1 MLGESILFLTPCTL
15 NVQNEKKTSL
25 YWSQVLK
32 WKIWYKR
39 IHLKEMSCFMI
50 HHINV
55 LWSINFWGWVF
66 SIEATQSRVMASFAS
81 ARKSPPVP
89 PPHPLLSYWGLHTS
103 TEQVERPP
111 RLHWGWVL
119 SWSMQFAVAP
129 KQEARIVAERSLISV
144 VFEAAAASRTYPL
157 RPREATLL
165 HAAAPICYGKRF

>member
-1 MLGESILFLTPCTL
+1 MLGGSILFLTPCAL
-15 NVQNEKKTSL
+15 NVQNEKTSL
-25 YWSQVLK
+25 SWSQVLK
-32 WKIWYKR
+32 WKLCYKR
-39 IHLKEMSCFMI
+39 IHLKEMSCFMF
-50 HHINV
+50 HDINV

-81 ARKSPPVP
+81 ARKSPPVCRRR
-89 PPHPLLSYWGLHTS
+89 HTLYWGLHTS

-129 KQEARIVAERSLISV
+129 KRRGTDSGWTKPYQRR
-144 VFEAAAASRTYPL
+144 FEAAAASRTYPL

>member
-1 MLGESILFLTPCTL
+1 MLGGSILYFEC
-15 NVQNEKKTSL
+15 S
-25 YWSQVLK
+25 K
-32 WKIWYKR
+32 WKDVYPCLEAKFLQLKICYKR
-39 IHLKEMSCFMI
+39 IHLKEMSCFMF

-81 ARKSPPVP
+81 ARKSPPVCR
-89 PPHPLLSYWGLHTS
+89 HSLYWGLHTS

-129 KQEARIVAERSLISV
+129 KRRGTDSGWTKPYQRR
-144 VFEAAAASRTYPL
+144 FEAAAASRTYPL
-157 RPREATLL
+157 RPREATL
-165 HAAAPICYGKRF
+165 HCVQISQK